1 MTNRSQDVEAASV
14 PPVKDII
21 DEPAVAVTVPP
32 QLLLTP
38 FGVATIR
45 PAGRLSVN
53 EMPVKSVLA
62 FGLPMLK
69 STENVPFW
77 ATAS

>member
-1 MTNRSQDVEAASV
+1 MSQDEEAARV
-14 PPVKDII
+14 PPRKEIEE
-21 DEPAVAVTVPP
+21 EPAVAVTVPP

-45 PAGRLSVN
+45 PACRLSVN
-53 EMPVKSVLA
+53 EMPVKSLA
-62 FGLPMLK
+62 FGFLMLK